1 MKKLIIIAG
10 ITAAAVFAASA
21 AQARTMTDAEFFAN
35 INESAY
41 DDQSLETVEFARM
54 EFGAVKAGKA
64 SHSPYASSQAW
75 NSEFNPTSGASTTSG
90 EAPWVSIIHAPLY
103 IDTY

>member
-1 MKKLIIIAG
+1 MKNFIIIAG
-10 ITAAAVFAASA
+10 ITTAAVFAASTL
-21 AQARTMTDAEFFAN
+21 QARTMTDAEFFAN
-35 INESAY
+35 INDLAY

-54 EFGAVKAGKA
+54 EFGVAKAEKQN
-64 SHSPYASSQAW
+64 HSLYSSSQAW
-75 NSEFNPTSGASTTSG
+75 NAEFNPTSGASGTSG